1 MPQLDPAVFEPQIFW
16 LIVSFALLF
25 WLMKTRALPKI
36 SEILEE
42 REHKINDSLRKADLL
57 RDDAEA
63 KMAEYERT
71 MAEAR
76 ARSQETL
83 RSVRERVAAEA
94 AERHAELTERL
105 QREVA
110 AAEKRIDA
118 ARDEALASMREMSID
133 ISQSAAERLL
143 GAKVAAKSVSAAVDQ
158 TLKGSK

>member
-16 LIVSFALLF
+16 LLVSFALLY
-25 WLMKTRALPKI
+25 WLMKTRVIPRI
-36 SEILEE
+36 SDILEE

-76 ARSQETL
+76 ARAQDTL
-83 RSVRERVAAEA
+83 RAVRERIAAEA
-94 AERHAELTERL
+94 AERHAELSERL

-110 AAEKRIDA
+110 AAETRINA
-118 ARDEALASMREMSID
+118 AREEALGDMRDMAIEISRAAS
-133 ISQSAAERLL
+133 ERLL
-143 GAKVAAKSVSAAVDQ
+143 GAEVPARSLSAAVDHVMKEAQ
-158 TLKGSK
+158 